1 MSPVPADLVE
11 AARTGGA
18 AQIEQLL
25 RAAWPDAYRL
35 ALAILGDRPSAEDA
49 AQEACVVLYRNIP
62 SLRNSLAF
70 RTWFYRI
77 VVREASS
84 IKRKRPKAERS
95 AETPAHDPDP
105 TSSIDVWRALTS
117 LPPHLRDVI
126 VLRYFED
133 LTSREIAAILGIH
146 DGLVRFRLMK
156 ARRWLRLLL
165 GDVFEDAADTGN
177 GVRPSAI

>member
-1 MSPVPADLVE
+1 MPTDLVE
-11 AARTGGA
+11 AARRGGA
-18 AQIEQLL
+18 AEIEQLL

-35 ALAILGDRPSAEDA
+35 ALAVLGDQSSAEDA
-49 AQEACVVLYRNIP
+49 AQEACVVLYRTIT
-62 SLRNSLAF
+62 SLRDTLAF

-84 IKRKRPKAERS
+84 IKRKRSRGERPVEAPS
-95 AETPAHDPDP
+95 HDPDP
-105 TSSIDVWRALTS
+105 TATIDVWRALTS

-133 LTSREIAAILGIH
+133 LTSREVAAILGVN

-156 ARRWLRLLL
+156 ARRWLRPLL
-165 GDVFEDAADTGN
+165 GEVFEDAVDTGN